1 MWERLTEAFQTRA
14 PGFAEYPRTE
24 RMVVRGRWVIILVV
38 SVLIPFVELTG
49 FGRAGAYGIVV
60 VGALYNAAIG
70 FYLLPRRPSLLL
82 DGFATATGD
91 VVLTSVAILLTGGFE
106 SPLFLAYF
114 PLVIT
119 VALRNG
125 LTAAI
130 ASSVVITGL
139 YVVIAGRDV
148 DSLVSAADLGI
159 RLGFVWISALFTAML
174 AGRVR
179 TAHEALEDELRR
191 TQALHQAS
199 EAPASSLSLTVV
211 LQAGAQQAR
220 ALVDAEGAAVRFF
233 RADSTEFFYRPDLG
247 RERAELC
254 RDVLQTAAEA
264 DSLDGHDRPGGGY
277 PLLGVSLRIGNDEV
291 GRLIVAKSET
301 DRFDPIDAEAL
312 TAFSTRAALALENAA
327 LYEDLKDRM
336 AELERTQAQLLHS
349 TKLAA
354 IGQLAANV
362 AHEINNPLTA
372 VLMRVGLFLESSSF
386 EDSDRRKL

>member
-60 VGALYNAAIG
+60 GGALYNAAIG

-211 LQAGAQQAR
+211 LQSVAQ
-220 ALVDAEGAAVRFF
+220 
-233 RADSTEFFYRPDLG
+233 
-247 RERAELC
+247 
-254 RDVLQTAAEA
+254 
-264 DSLDGHDRPGGGY
+264 
-277 PLLGVSLRIGNDEV
+277 
-291 GRLIVAKSET
+291 
-301 DRFDPIDAEAL
+301 
-312 TAFSTRAALALENAA
+312 
-327 LYEDLKDRM
+327 
-336 AELERTQAQLLHS
+336 
-349 TKLAA
+349 
-354 IGQLAANV
+354 
-362 AHEINNPLTA
+362 
-372 VLMRVGLFLESSSF
+372 
-386 EDSDRRKL
+386 